1 MENSNNYFSELL
13 LSSNMRQHK
22 MKCIQRIEQPR
33 FSHTLSPC
41 TATGDLK
48 RLDYAFDTY
57 KTNTIKGKT
66 RDVGLVLRYQ

>member
-1 MENSNNYFSELL
+1 
-13 LSSNMRQHK
+13 